1 MERPPPPHEQKKSA
15 PLTAWQK
22 QSGPLVPWQKQSERQ
37 PWVRPQPQPDE
48 EEEEPREQPQHEGLR
63 LLAAARR
70 AREEEQRRAWELAAS
85 LEPRAPRQDPA
96 QTKEEAGREERVPD
110 LAAWEGGEGHLQRLV
125 SMRNYAAV
133 DAEQGDY
140 GLIDR
145 GVRQT
150 GVRALVMHGR
160 KRARDRRRDPL
171 AGVRPGTILQ
181 VFSSV
186 NGCGGKLRVRY
197 TTPARYYSPG
207 QRVSTMGIGVDERD
221 WRLMTEA
228 RAGGD
233 IGTGMTKPASGR
245 RGI

>member
-1 MERPPPPHEQKKSA
+1 MVA
-15 PLTAWQK
+15 L
-22 QSGPLVPWQKQSERQ
+22 
-37 PWVRPQPQPDE
+37 
-48 EEEEPREQPQHEGLR
+48 
-63 LLAAARR
+63 
-70 AREEEQRRAWELAAS
+70 
-85 LEPRAPRQDPA
+85 LEPRAPRGED
-96 QTKEEAGREERVPD
+96 KEEQMDHEERVPD
-110 LAAWEGGEGHLQRLV
+110 LAAWEGGENQQRLV

-133 DAEQGDY
+133 DAEKGDY

-160 KRARDRRRDPL
+160 RARKGDPL
-171 AGVRPGTILQ
+171 AAVRPGTILQ
-181 VFSSV
+181 VYSSV

-221 WRLMTEA
+221 WLLLTSA
-228 RAGGD
+228 PAPGGRGGHD
-233 IGTGMTKPASGR
+233 KPALRR

>member
-1 MERPPPPHEQKKSA
+1 LP
-15 PLTAWQK
+15 
-22 QSGPLVPWQKQSERQ
+22 
-37 PWVRPQPQPDE
+37 E
-48 EEEEPREQPQHEGLR
+48 EEEEDTPPRPHEEPEGLR

-70 AREEEQRRAWELAAS
+70 AREEEQRRAWELAAA
-85 LEPRAPRQDPA
+85 LEPRAPRGEDG
-96 QTKEEAGREERVPD
+96 EEAREERVPD
-110 LAAWEGGEGHLQRLV
+110 LAAWEGGDVHQPRLV
-125 SMRNYAAV
+125 SMSNYAAV

-145 GVRQT
+145 GIRQT

-171 AGVRPGTILQ
+171 AAVKPGTILQ

-186 NGCGGKLRVRY
+186 SGCGGKLRVRY

-207 QRVSTMGIGVDERD
+207 QRVTTMGIGVDERD
-221 WRLMTEA
+221 WRLLTSSDGNKA
-228 RAGGD
+228 PR
-233 IGTGMTKPASGR
+233 GR